1 DNDRAWWL
9 ASGSNEST
17 VHIHDLSKAI
27 ECASHDAPSTIT
39 ASYRQLVG
47 HCGRVTALSWS
58 PHHPDRL
65 VTSSYDGSAQ
75 YSFEISN
82 ESPERYTPRSGS
94 KSKKRKQKGKDA
106 PDNTSKAQTG
116 EPSQAALQRDVASSA
131 SAPENNQPSENTETL
146 TSPPPP
152 SKPPKTTEDPMDRDW
167 RVGPRPQQRSA
178 DAPLPHD
185 PSKES
190 HVTASPIN
198 LDWRIRQPLDSD
210 AVSVGSTEDDRSS
223 VGTRDSGPV
232 HINSKTKAEGGKKKK
247 KVKSMFPLSA
257 IADNKSKGAA
267 QQECIAL
274 ARFLNKDSL
283 SESAAVPGQ
292 SDSVNL
298 GLFADRQSAYSMLF
312 TEGQHH
318 ADNSNMEYQLQL
330 EMWKGNLAGAL
341 EMASKKKGLSDW
353 LVALSPLAGHDVWL
367 KTAELYA
374 DHLVAQGS
382 HQKAVLYY
390 LACHRVD
397 QAINVYKNQAM
408 FREALALAKVR
419 LCDSDPVLHEL
430 YVSWA
435 KKLETENAYEQAA
448 KWLVRV
454 MEIGGVRWFT
464 SVHMV
469 AKLFC
474 EDQLSAAIAVR
485 LLHQHLGTGNWSSAF
500 LALEGCQDV
509 EGYMFAL
516 CTHELL
522 YQELIGQEVLTVDV
536 FSEPHPSRLS
546 DDSQIEQEF
555 VTSIQSSGPLASD
568 KSPWFVRRLLG
579 AWEQA
584 NVLTADHKRLLAAA
598 EQLNSYRDSNLDENL
613 TPAQL
618 RLIYHDY
625 HASSGKYHD
634 HHPSSG

>member
-1 DNDRAWWL
+1 MYGL
-9 ASGSNEST
+9 
-17 VHIHDLSKAI
+17 
-27 ECASHDAPSTIT
+27 
-39 ASYRQLVG
+39 RQL
-47 HCGRVTALSWS
+47 
-58 PHHPDRL
+58 
-65 VTSSYDGSAQ
+65 SYMLITWWHRD
-75 YSFEISN
+75 
-82 ESPERYTPRSGS
+82 PT
-94 KSKKRKQKGKDA
+94 RKQCSTTLPA
-106 PDNTSKAQTG
+106 TG
-116 EPSQAALQRDVASSA
+116 WTKLSMCTR
-131 SAPENNQPSENTETL
+131 T
-146 TSPPPP
+146 
-152 SKPPKTTEDPMDRDW
+152 
-167 RVGPRPQQRSA
+167 RPCS
-178 DAPLPHD
+178 
-185 PSKES
+185 
-190 HVTASPIN
+190 
-198 LDWRIRQPLDSD
+198 
-210 AVSVGSTEDDRSS
+210 
-223 VGTRDSGPV
+223 
-232 HINSKTKAEGGKKKK
+232 
-247 KVKSMFPLSA
+247 
-257 IADNKSKGAA
+257 
-267 QQECIAL
+267 
-274 ARFLNKDSL
+274 
-283 SESAAVPGQ
+283 
-292 SDSVNL
+292 
-298 GLFADRQSAYSMLF
+298 
-312 TEGQHH
+312 
-318 ADNSNMEYQLQL
+318 
-330 EMWKGNLAGAL
+330 
-341 EMASKKKGLSDW
+341 
-353 LVALSPLAGHDVWL
+353 AGHDVWL

-448 KWLVRV
+448 KCYLAAHLPADAVR
-454 MEIGGVRWFT
+454 ILSTRGDHASLST
-464 SVHMV
+464 ALQV

-568 KSPWFVRRLLG
+568 ESPWFLRRLLG

-584 NVLTADHKRLLAAA
+584 NVLTADHKRLQAAA

-618 RLIYHDY
+618 RLIYHD
-625 HASSGKYHD
+625 D
-634 HHPSSG
+634 HPSSGKNITIFTPAQLLVRVTYGIASSVVSGLLQDPVLCVRSLLQVFESCIKNNALDWVTALCDLLLPYGSESIRDVIRLGQRLARLLDISAIHSGTEVGPIMHSGTEVGPIMHSGTEVGPIMHSGTEEGPIMHSGTSDTPIAHRGDEMLGACEELYDYVSVLLAAKKYLILDTMAHRLSLQKQLNEVKKAVVLLRSRRILASVAATKTTKGEQRPGVSPEEALPNGGIQGGELLPSGVIQGGELDNMATGADQAADQGFGLGARAATLETRYQLDSWTLETIEHEEELLQRKLDAFVYK